1 MIIVFAS
8 GSGTNFEAIANAFP
22 NLVSALVCNVEN
34 ALVITRAKQR
44 NIPCF
49 VIPHKNYKTKAEHET
64 EIVRSIMQ
72 LTGIKT
78 IVLAGYMRVL
88 TKTFFDKIS
97 KIKPKPIIINLHP
110 APLDLYKGAHA
121 YEYAAKNKVTSWGLS
136 IHEVIQ
142 ELDSGKLLNFIEFP
156 VFPYETANEIQNRVR
171 DLEHK
176 LLIQTLH
183 QILFEENISL

>member
-34 ALVITRAKQR
+34 ALVISKAKQR

-49 VIPHKNYKTKAEHET
+49 VIPHKNYNTRAEHEA
-64 EIVRSIMQ
+64 EVVRSIMH

-88 TKTFFDKIS
+88 TKTFFDEIS
-97 KIKPKPIIINLHP
+97 KIKPKPLLINLHP

-121 YEYAAKNKVTSWGLS
+121 YEYAAESKVTSWGLS
-136 IHEVIQ
+136 VHEVIQ

-156 VFPYETANEIQNRVR
+156 IFPYENPEQIQNRVR
-171 DLEHK
+171 TLEHK

-183 QILFEENISL
+183 QILFEENHSL